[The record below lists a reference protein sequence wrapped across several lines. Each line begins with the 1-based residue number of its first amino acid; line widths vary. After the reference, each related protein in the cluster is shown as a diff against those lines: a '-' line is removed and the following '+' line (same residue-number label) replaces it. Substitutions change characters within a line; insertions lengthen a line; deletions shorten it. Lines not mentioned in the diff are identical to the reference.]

1 MKHIFVINPA
11 AGQVDSTNE
20 IKSYLEQNH
29 AELDYEIYVT
39 TDIGDATR
47 FVSDYC
53 RQHDGEAVRFYACGG
68 DGTLCEVV
76 SGAAE
81 RENVQVAVYPVGS
94 GNDFVKYYGGKQRF
108 MDLGALIDA
117 PAEAID
123 LIKVGDRYS
132 INVCNFGFDTTVA
145 KTMIKVKRNKI
156 FGGKR
161 AYVTGV
167 ATAVLT
173 ARFNKCIVTADG
185 EQLNDKKILLCTL
198 ANGKYVGGAF
208 QCAPRSVNNDGL
220 IDVCLIKTMSLFGFI
235 KLLGPYTD
243 GKHLDLPAYQQKIV
257 YRRAKHIHVSAPE
270 GFAVSV
276 DGEIVEG
283 TEFDIEVCPG
293 ALNFVIPPLMAE
305 VKNEEKES
313 AVC

>member
-20 IKSYLEQNH
+20 IKSYLGQNH

-39 TDIGDATR
+39 TAIGDATR

-81 RENVQVAVYPVGS
+81 RQNVQVAVYPSGS

-108 MDLGALIDA
+108 LDMNALIDA
-117 PAEAID
+117 PAQPID

-156 FGGKR
+156 LGGKR

-173 ARFNKCIVTADG
+173 ARFNKCIVTVDG

-208 QCAPRSVNNDGL
+208 QCAPRSLNDDGL
-220 IDVCLIKTMSLFGFI
+220 IEVCLIKTMTLFGFL

-243 GKHLDLPAYQQKIV
+243 GKHLDLPKYENKII
-257 YRRAKHIHVSAPE
+257 YRQGKHIHVSAPE
-270 GFAVSV
+270 GFAMSV

-283 TEFDIEVCPG
+283 TEFDIEVRPA
-293 ALNFVIPPLMAE
+293 ALNFVVPPLPAE
-305 VKNEEKES
+305 AKTEAQES